1 MAIIKTV
8 LTPENH
14 VKMVQ
19 AIAAYLDHDAEKATD
34 SAICKA
40 FQALQDNVLSDVD
53 LLTNDEYKLTRG
65 SIQRGVRCSIT
76 MHHRRLLGVTRSRL
90 RGVTRKP
97 RVSSTQAAAAAAA
110 EQVQTMEPLLAAAMA
125 LVQSMEQAVAATM
138 HLAKTCDAVI
148 QQSKSSATLG
158 LTPAAS
164 TSKPTVAIMGG
175 PMELRQ
181 QLIKHYAGTVEFVF
195 INPNSHT
202 ATTTRHVTNA
212 HVLCHHQYEGPVA
225 IVAAEKT
232 GLSFRHMKKVG
243 VVSYIDYID
252 SLLATAAL
260 SHGAMSKLVDRFVA
274 SRQHPHYGLLPTNLN
289 M

>member
-1 MAIIKTV
+1 M
-8 LTPENH
+8 
-14 VKMVQ
+14 
-19 AIAAYLDHDAEKATD
+19 
-34 SAICKA
+34 
-40 FQALQDNVLSDVD
+40 
-53 LLTNDEYKLTRG
+53 
-65 SIQRGVRCSIT
+65 
-76 MHHRRLLGVTRSRL
+76 
-90 RGVTRKP
+90 TRKP

-260 SHGAMSKLVDRFVA
+260 SHGAMSKLVDRLAA
-274 SRQHPHYGLLPTNLN
+274 SRQHPQYGLLPTNLN